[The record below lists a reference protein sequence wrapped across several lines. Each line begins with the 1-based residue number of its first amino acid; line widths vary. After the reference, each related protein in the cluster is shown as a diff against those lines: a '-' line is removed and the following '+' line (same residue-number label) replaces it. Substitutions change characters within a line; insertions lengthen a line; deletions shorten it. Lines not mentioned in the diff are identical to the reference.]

1 MMILC
6 WVVVSIYILIA
17 NSVDGDCSMAFDEY
31 YMGMRKCCDDY
42 QCGGQIK
49 LCQNCSEPRSE
60 QNNCHNGSSCLAYS
74 EKNPVILTSK
84 NKTSVIHDDT
94 IADCCWR
101 VYSGRGYNGKSR
113 LISGRLN
120 IPGPRETKCEDVG

>member
-1 MMILC
+1 MFLKISFLLHIC
-6 WVVVSIYILIA
+6 LRLV
-17 NSVDGDCSMAFDEY
+17 
-31 YMGMRKCCDDY
+31 DY

-60 QNNCHNGSSCLAYS
+60 QNNCHNGSSCIAYS
-74 EKNPVILTSK
+74 EKDPVILTSK

-120 IPGPRETKCEDVG
+120 IPGPTETKCEDVGFVIQSLQRCVGRKCNK